1 METQIILQK
10 PHENVSIE
18 YSVEYQSA
26 GKAFCLCGLLAQF
39 CSTAWFNQ
47 FTACRSLPECTCWAF
62 PTLVTFYMC
71 TPLPLLRSIPYHLI
85 WPNSRSISG
94 SSRNG
99 RIPTLLNLKD
109 SWSHTKL
116 PIFPE
121 GLWGF
126 ETLSSACFSVQRGVP
141 QNLRDL
147 TFFQVLPIWEL
158 VTGFLPFLCILSL
171 DSPGRSHDVKHHVHA
186 DDFQTCSLVADRRD
200 LRLPTYK
207 VSSWLH
213 SLEMCSFTSVSS
225 SLCKGCYH
233 SS

>member
-1 METQIILQK
+1 MVSHVFIWKWMETQIILQK
-10 PHENVSIE
+10 PYENVSIE

-71 TPLPLLRSIPYHLI
+71 TPLSLLRSISYHLI

-99 RIPTLLNLKD
+99 RIPTLLNLKGC
-109 SWSHTKL
+109 WSHTKL

-121 GLWGF
+121 VFGF
-126 ETLSSACFSVQRGVP
+126 SKPCHLLASQYIMGCPKASV
-141 QNLRDL
+141 
-147 TFFQVLPIWEL
+147 T
-158 VTGFLPFLCILSL
+158 
-171 DSPGRSHDVKHHVHA
+171 SP
-186 DDFQTCSLVADRRD
+186 
-200 LRLPTYK
+200 
-207 VSSWLH
+207 
-213 SLEMCSFTSVSS
+213 SFRF
-225 SLCKGCYH
+225 YH
-233 SS
+233 SEN